1 MFDDSAISPGVFE
14 DYWQE
19 QPYLITVSMKQIF
32 CFVNVFTDTD
42 VFTDDVTTKKEQNNT
57 RQIAITQV
65 INIWSVYNKTAWR

>member
-32 CFVNVFTDTD
+32 CCLNVFTDIN
-42 VFTDDVTTKKEQNNT
+42 VFIDDKTTKKGTE
-57 RQIAITQV
+57 
-65 INIWSVYNKTAWR
+65 